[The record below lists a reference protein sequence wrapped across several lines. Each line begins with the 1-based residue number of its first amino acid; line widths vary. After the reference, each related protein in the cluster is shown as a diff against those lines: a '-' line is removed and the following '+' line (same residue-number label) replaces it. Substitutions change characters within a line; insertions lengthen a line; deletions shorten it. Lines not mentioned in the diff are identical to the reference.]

1 MGGMNKKA
9 ACTLKKKVQAAFLP
23 LPQRDIGRK
32 KNPLLGYMGFN
43 NEWRRL

>member
-32 KNPLLGYMGFN
+32 QNPLSGNKGFK